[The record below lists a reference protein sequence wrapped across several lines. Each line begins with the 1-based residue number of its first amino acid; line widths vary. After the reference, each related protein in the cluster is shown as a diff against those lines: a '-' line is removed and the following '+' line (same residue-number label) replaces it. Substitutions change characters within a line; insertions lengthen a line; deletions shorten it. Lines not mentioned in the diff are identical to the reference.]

1 MCLGSH
7 RVTIRRE
14 KRAQTVR
21 EAAGRAGVRVR
32 RRIGIRSALESLGL
46 SRLRVLW
53 GQGAPPSGR
62 ARGYAA
68 NSWCPSRTPGS
79 RMAGTGKD

>member
-14 KRAQTVR
+14 KRAQK
-21 EAAGRAGVRVR
+21 AAGRAGVRVR
-32 RRIGIRSALESLGL
+32 RRIGIQSALVSLGL

-53 GQGAPPSGR
+53 PGRRRQGE
-62 ARGYAA
+62 RGAT
-68 NSWCPSRTPGS
+68 PLTPGVLE
-79 RMAGTGKD
+79 GHQEP